1 MISKMIVASDG
12 SKTSWK
18 AVTYAADVAK
28 QTGAAVTI
36 IAVVDMTALVAQAI
50 PPTRTA
56 KIRVSAQDY
65 LREAAEDYLEAAAA
79 YFKKRGIQVKR
90 VIRTGHPVE
99 EIVKE
104 ARKSQADLIV
114 MGSLGRSALKAAV
127 LGSVTYGVIHKDS
140 KIPVLVVRR

>member
-1 MISKMIVASDG
+1 MINKIVVASDG
-12 SKTSWK
+12 SKTAWK
-18 AVTYAADVAK
+18 AVTYAADIAK

-36 IAVVDMTALVAQAI
+36 LAVVDITALVAQAI
-50 PPTRTA
+50 SPARKAT
-56 KIRVSAQDY
+56 IRVSAQDY
-65 LREAAEDYLEAAAA
+65 LHEAAEGYLEKAAA
-79 YFKKRGIQVKR
+79 YFKKRGVRVKR

-104 ARKSQADLIV
+104 ARKSKVDLIV
-114 MGSLGRSALKAAV
+114 MGSLGRSALRAAV

>member
-1 MISKMIVASDG
+1 MISKIIVASDG
-12 SKTSWK
+12 SKTAWK

-36 IAVVDMTALVAQAI
+36 LTVVDITALVAQAI
-50 PPTRTA
+50 PPARTA

-65 LREAAEDYLEAAAA
+65 LREAAEGYLQEAAT
-79 YFKKRGIQVKR
+79 YFKKRGVRVKR

-104 ARKSQADLIV
+104 ARKSQVDLIV

-140 KIPVLVVRR
+140 RVPVLVVRR

>member
-1 MISKMIVASDG
+1 MISKIIVASDG
-12 SKTSWK
+12 SKTAWK
-18 AVTYAADVAK
+18 AVSYAADVAK

-36 IAVVDMTALVAQAI
+36 IAVVDITALVAQAI
-50 PPTRTA
+50 PRARTA

-79 YFKKRGIQVKR
+79 YFKKRGIRVKR
-90 VIRTGHPVE
+90 VIRMGHPVE

>member
-1 MISKMIVASDG
+1 MISKVIVASDG
-12 SKTSWK
+12 SKTAWK
-18 AVTYAADVAK
+18 AVTYAADIAK

-36 IAVVDMTALVAQAI
+36 LAVVDITALVAQAM
-50 PPTRTA
+50 PPARAT
-56 KIRVSAQDY
+56 KIRVPAQDY
-65 LREAAEDYLEAAAA
+65 LREAAEGYLQKAAA
-79 YFKKRGIQVKR
+79 YFKKRGVRVKL

-104 ARKSQADLIV
+104 ARKSKVDLIV
-114 MGSLGRSALKAAV
+114 MGSLGRSALRAAV

>member
-1 MISKMIVASDG
+1 MISKIIVASDG
-12 SKTSWK
+12 SKTAWK

-36 IAVVDMTALVAQAI
+36 LAVVDITALVAQAI
-50 PPTRTA
+50 PPARAA

-65 LREAAEDYLEAAAA
+65 LRAAAEAYLEKAAA
-79 YFKKRGIQVKR
+79 YFKKRGIRVKL

-104 ARKSQADLIV
+104 ARKSKVDLIV
-114 MGSLGRSALKAAV
+114 MGSLGRSALRAAV

-140 KIPVLVVRR
+140 KIPILVVRR